1 MIFPNQLYVLKI
13 VLIIAMIISNNVYAE
28 VITCRSEKLKI
39 CSEKNCEDKPS
50 KTSIILDTEKSTY
63 QRCDDSCDLYS
74 AKMKRSGAF
83 LSSSPEIGTF
93 IKINQI
99 DNSFI
104 DVASI
109 SSIILVNYGVCR

>member
-1 MIFPNQLYVLKI
+1 MITSNQ
-13 VLIIAMIISNNVYAE
+13 ASSE
-28 VITCRSEKLKI
+28 VITCKSENLKI

-63 QRCDDSCDLYS
+63 QRCDDACDLYS

-83 LSSSPEIGTF
+83 LSASPEIGTF
-93 IKINQI
+93 IKINQM

-109 SSIILVNYGVCR
+109 SSIILVNYGNCR